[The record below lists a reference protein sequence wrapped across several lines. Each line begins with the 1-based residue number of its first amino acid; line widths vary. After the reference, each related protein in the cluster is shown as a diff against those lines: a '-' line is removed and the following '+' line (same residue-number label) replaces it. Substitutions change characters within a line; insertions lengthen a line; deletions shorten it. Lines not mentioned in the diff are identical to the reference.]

1 MSVFDKKLTEIQE
14 FIKYD
19 IILGRS
25 SIRPEEL
32 SHKLNISLET
42 AMQYLLKMAEEGK
55 LALKYEVRCTYL
67 NRLHFV
73 ELVDADEGIIGK
85 QMFCPKCN
93 KSFTVELGNLFP
105 LFEFREEYK
114 EFVRDNWAKD
124 FVFLGG
130 KSENDKE
137 DELL

>member
-1 MSVFDKKLTEIQE
+1 MNMFDEKLAEIQE
-14 FIKYD
+14 IIKND

-25 SIRPEEL
+25 TIRPEEL
-32 SHKLNISLET
+32 SHKLNISLEA
-42 AMQYLLKMAEEGK
+42 AMQYLLQMAEEGK
-55 LALKYEVRCTYL
+55 LALKYEVRYSYL
-67 NRLHFV
+67 NQFHFV
-73 ELVDADEGIIGK
+73 CLVDADESIVGK

-105 LFEFREEYK
+105 LFEFSKEYE
-114 EFVRDNWAKD
+114 EFVRNKWANN

-130 KSENDKE
+130 KSENARE